1 MITWGSFN
9 MKGIYFDIA
18 CQTCVCM
25 FIYRKKANSK
35 YAIKFGDK
43 GRATKIVYL
52 KIALLHATQE

>member
-1 MITWGSFN
+1 

-25 FIYRKKANSK
+25 FIYRKKANNK